1 MDKLFQNKWSI
12 RVMAL
17 IFAVSLY
24 LFVNIGEGN
33 TAKNDSP
40 VIPSPGASDEKEVID
55 DVPLDVKIDDNYVV
69 SGVPDEVSLTLKG
82 KPRILRPVVQQ
93 ENYNVFLDLQGLAE
107 GEHNVDVEYSGI
119 PDDLNVLI
127 EPGTVNVNIE
137 KRAKKEFPLQ
147 VELINEDQV
156 PLGYEVGEPEVDI
169 DTVGI
174 LSSEDIIEEIAMV
187 KAFVNVADLT
197 ESIDNREVPITVY
210 DAQGNDLNVKT
221 DPENATVSVPI
232 ERPSKKVPLSVE
244 TTGELP
250 DDFSL
255 KEIEAENNEIEI
267 YGDRDMLDSTE
278 NISTKEIDLS
288 EVEGSKEYDAE
299 IDFPENVTADEEKV
313 PVNIEVE
320 QEKNFDDIN
329 IDIKGKDAEDVTF
342 EDPESGKIT
351 IIAKGSDSVISN
363 LEESD
368 IEASVDLG
376 GMDSGKHKVEVDIEA
391 SEGID
396 FETEPKKVTLTIDE

>member
-320 QEKNFDDIN
+320 QEKTFDDIN

-351 IIAKGSDSVISN
+351 IIAKGSDSVISD

>member
-69 SGVPDEVSLTLKG
+69 SGVPDGVTLSLEG

-127 EPGTVNVNIE
+127 EPGTVDVNIE

-197 ESIDNREVPITVY
+197 ESIDSREVPITVY

-221 DPENATVSVPI
+221 DPENAVVSVPI

-250 DDFSL
+250 DGLSL
-255 KEIEAENNEIEI
+255 KEIEADKEIEI

-320 QEKNFDDIN
+320 QEKTFDDID

-342 EDPESGKIT
+342 EDPDTGKIT

-363 LEESD
+363 LDESD
-368 IEASVDLG
+368 IVASVDLG

>member
-55 DVPLDVKIDDNYVV
+55 DAPLDVKIDDNYVV
-69 SGVPDEVSLTLKG
+69 SGVPDEVSLTLEG

-93 ENYNVFLDLQGLAE
+93 ENYNVFLDLQGLGE

-127 EPGTVNVNIE
+127 EPGTVDVNIE

-197 ESIDNREVPITVY
+197 ESIDSREVPITVY

-221 DPENATVSVPI
+221 DPENAIVSVPI
-232 ERPSKKVPLSVE
+232 ERPSKKVPLNVE

-250 DDFSL
+250 DDFSV
-255 KEIEAENNEIEI
+255 KEIEADNEIEI
-267 YGDRDMLDSTE
+267 YGDRDILDRTE

-288 EVEGSKEYDAE
+288 EVEESKEYDAE
-299 IDFPENVTADEEKV
+299 IDFPENVTVDEEKV

-320 QEKNFDDIN
+320 QEKSFDDIN

-342 EDPESGKIT
+342 ENPDTGKIT
-351 IIAKGSDSVISN
+351 VIAKGSDSVISN

-376 GMDSGKHKVEVDIEA
+376 DMDSGKHEVEVDIEA

>member
-320 QEKNFDDIN
+320 QEKTFDDIN

-351 IIAKGSDSVISN
+351 IIAKGSDSVISD

-376 GMDSGKHKVEVDIEA
+376 GMDSGKHKVEVDMEA

>member
-1 MDKLFQNKWSI
+1 MPIRTCLIGGEKRMDKLFQNKWSI

-55 DVPLDVKIDDNYVV
+55 DAPLDVKIDDNYVV
-69 SGVPDEVSLTLKG
+69 SGVPDEVSLTLEG

-93 ENYNVFLDLQGLAE
+93 ENYNVFLDLQGLGE

-127 EPGTVNVNIE
+127 EPGTVDVNIE

-197 ESIDNREVPITVY
+197 ESIDSREVPITVY

-221 DPENATVSVPI
+221 DPENAIVSVPI
-232 ERPSKKVPLSVE
+232 ERPSKKVPLNVE

-255 KEIEAENNEIEI
+255 KEIEADNEIEI
-267 YGDRDMLDSTE
+267 YGDRDILDSTE

-288 EVEGSKEYDAE
+288 EVEESKEYDAE

-320 QEKNFDDIN
+320 QEKSFDDIN

-342 EDPESGKIT
+342 EDPDTGKIT
-351 IIAKGSDSVISN
+351 VIAKGSDSVISN

-376 GMDSGKHKVEVDIEA
+376 
-391 SEGID
+391 
-396 FETEPKKVTLTIDE
+396 

>member
-320 QEKNFDDIN
+320 QEKTFDDIN

>member
-1 MDKLFQNKWSI
+1 LIGGEKRMDKLFQNKWSI

-127 EPGTVNVNIE
+127 KPGTVNVNIE

-232 ERPSKKVPLSVE
+232 ERPSKKVPIRVE
-244 TTGELP
+244 TTGEVP

-255 KEIEAENNEIEI
+255 
-267 YGDRDMLDSTE
+267 
-278 NISTKEIDLS
+278 
-288 EVEGSKEYDAE
+288 
-299 IDFPENVTADEEKV
+299 NVTEYKEKIT
-313 PVNIEVE
+313 NKNEKE
-320 QEKNFDDIN
+320 QEKNVDDIN
-329 IDIKGKDAEDVTF
+329 IDIKEKDAEDVTF

-351 IIAKGSDSVISN
+351 IIAKGSYSVISD

-376 GMDSGKHKVEVDIEA
+376 GMDSRKHKVEVDIEA